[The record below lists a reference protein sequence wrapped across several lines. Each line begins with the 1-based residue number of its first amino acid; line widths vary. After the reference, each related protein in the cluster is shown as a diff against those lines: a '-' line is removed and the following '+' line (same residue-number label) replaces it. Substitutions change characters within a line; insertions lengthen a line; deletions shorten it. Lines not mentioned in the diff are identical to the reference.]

1 MRIAII
7 GYSGSGKSTLAGLY
21 GKAHGLPVLHLDTTH
36 WLPGWQERPKEERAS
51 IVRKFL
57 DENESWVIDGNY
69 SGVFYDERMEKAD
82 RIIFMN
88 FNRFTCLY
96 RAWKRK
102 VKYSG
107 KSRPD
112 MTEGCN
118 EKLDR
123 EFAMWILRDSRT
135 KKALDRYRSG
145 KEKYPEKFI
154 EIHSQRELDA
164 YIKKE
169 NLN

>member
-7 GYSGSGKSTLAGLY
+7 GYSGSGKSTLAAFY
-21 GKAHGLPVLHLDTTH
+21 GKALGLPVLHLDTTNF
-36 WLPGWQERPKEERAS
+36 LANWQERPKEERAA
-51 IVRKFL
+51 IVRRFL

-69 SGVFYDERMEKAD
+69 SGVFYEERMEKAD
-82 RIIFMN
+82 SIIFMN

-102 VKYSG
+102 NQYKG
-107 KSRPD
+107 KTRPD
-112 MTEGCN
+112 MAAGCD

-135 KKALDRYRSG
+135 KRALDRYRG
-145 KEKYPEKFI
+145 VKEKYPEKFI
-154 EIHSQRELDA
+154 EIRNQRELDSF
-164 YIKKE
+164 IKKE